1 VQKFL
6 NFEYKSQELVMKKYC
21 YWLTLASLLTVS
33 GNALAAEED
42 AKSAEKSP
50 WKSSAELGFIKTT
63 GNTET
68 QTTALKA
75 DAVYEVDKW
84 RHTGHAEGFGQQS
97 VDDATGEKVVSAER
111 YELTGKSDYK
121 FTELNYAFGQIKLKK
136 DRFSGFEYENSL
148 SLGYGRKAIKQ
159 DNMELDL
166 EIGPG
171 VRFYKP
177 DNGEAQDE
185 ALLVLA
191 AKYWWAITDNSKFMQ
206 DLTFD
211 IGEEYTESKSV
222 TGIQANIN
230 KTLALKFT
238 YTVRHKS
245 VVPDPATTDKTDTE
259 TAVTLVY
266 NF

>member
-1 VQKFL
+1 
-6 NFEYKSQELVMKKYC
+6 MKKRSNV
-21 YWLTLASLLTVS
+21 LMLAGLLAVS
-33 GNALAAEED
+33 ANVSAADE
-42 AKSAEKSP
+42 AKPKDKSP
-50 WKSSAELGFIKTT
+50 WKSSVELGFIRTT

-75 DAVYEVDKW
+75 DVVYEVEKW
-84 RHTGHAEGFGQQS
+84 RHTGHAEGYGQES
-97 VDDATGEKVVSAER
+97 ENDLGESVVSAER

-121 FTELNYAFGQIKLKK
+121 FSELDYAFGQVKLKK
-136 DRFSGFEYENSL
+136 DLFSGFEYENSL
-148 SLGYGRKAIKQ
+148 SLGYGRKAIKK

-171 VRFYKP
+171 VRFVKP
-177 DNGEAQDE
+177 DNGESDTE

-191 AKYWWAITDNSKFMQ
+191 AKYWWAITDNSKFIQ
-206 DLTFD
+206 DLNFD

-222 TGIQANIN
+222 TGVQANIN

-238 YTVRHKS
+238 YTIRHKS
-245 VVPDPATTDKTDTE
+245 EVPDPATTEKTDTE
-259 TAVTLVY
+259 AAMTLVY

>member
-1 VQKFL
+1 M
-6 NFEYKSQELVMKKYC
+6 NKSC
-21 YWLTLASLLTVS
+21 YGLMLASSLLVS
-33 GNALAAEED
+33 GNAAAEEKK
-42 AKSAEKSP
+42 AEEEKSP
-50 WKSSAELGFIKTT
+50 WTSSVELGFIKTT

-68 QTTALKA
+68 ETTAAKA
-75 DAVYEVDKW
+75 DVVYEVDKW
-84 RHTGHAEGFGQQS
+84 RHTGHAEGYGQKSEQELPDGTTAS
-97 VDDATGEKVVSAER
+97 LVSAER
-111 YELTGKSDYK
+111 YELSGKSDYK
-121 FTELNYAFGQIKLKK
+121 FTPRDYAFGQIKLKK
-136 DRFSGFEYENSL
+136 DRFSGFEYENSV
-148 SLGYGRKAIKQ
+148 SAGYGRKAILK

-177 DNGEAQDE
+177 DDGESQDE

-191 AKYWWAITDNSKFMQ
+191 AKYWWAITDNSKFTQ
-206 DLTFD
+206 VFNFD

-238 YTVRHKS
+238 YTIRHKS
-245 VVPDPATTDKTDTE
+245 EVPDPVTTDKTDTE
-259 TAVTLVY
+259 TAITLVY

>member
-1 VQKFL
+1 
-6 NFEYKSQELVMKKYC
+6 MKKSYT
-21 YWLTLASLLTVS
+21 WLVLPGLLSMSV
-33 GNALAAEED
+33 NVLAAEE
-42 AKSAEKSP
+42 EKSP
-50 WKSSAELGFIKTT
+50 WTSSVELGFIRTT

-75 DAVYEVDKW
+75 DVVYEVDKW
-84 RHTGHAEGFGQQS
+84 RHTGHVEGYGQES
-97 VDDATGEKVVSAER
+97 EDATTGETVVSAER
-111 YELTGKSDYK
+111 YELLGKSDYK
-121 FTELNYAFGQIKLKK
+121 FSEFDYAFGQIKLKK

-171 VRFYKP
+171 IRFYKP
-177 DNGEAQDE
+177 DDQEEVDE

-191 AKYWWAITDNSKFMQ
+191 GKYWWAITGNSKFTQ
-206 DLTFD
+206 DLFFD

-238 YTVRHKS
+238 YTIRHKS
-245 VVPDPATTDKTDTE
+245 DVPDPATTEKTDTE
-259 TAVTLVY
+259 AAMTLVY